1 MNEAGVYV
9 FKIGGSDVEAAGGVI
24 LPDVDPMKQFTA
36 RLADDCLYGAKT
48 CHSKANCL
56 EGEEEG
62 GFCCK

>member
-56 EGEEEG
+56 EGEEG